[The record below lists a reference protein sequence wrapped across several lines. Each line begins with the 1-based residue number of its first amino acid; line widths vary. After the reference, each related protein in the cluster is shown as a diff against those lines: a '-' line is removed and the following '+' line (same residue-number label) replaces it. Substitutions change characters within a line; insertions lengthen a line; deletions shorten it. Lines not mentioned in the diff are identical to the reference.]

1 MARLTERA
9 DWLAALALIALDLW
23 AYGQLLDPT
32 RMLADYDAF
41 VYFYPLRAYAAAAV
55 GDGRL
60 PLWNP
65 SSFLGTPYLAN
76 PQTALLYPLT
86 ALFFWLP
93 VPQAY
98 GLNLALH
105 VLIAGLGF
113 YAFGRLT
120 L

>member
-1 MARLTERA
+1 MACLRA
-9 DWLAALALIALDLW
+9 RRDGPAALALLALDLA
-23 AYGQLLDPT
+23 AYGPLLDPG

-55 GDGRL
+55 QEGRL

-65 SSFLGTPYLAN
+65 SSFLGVPFIAN
-76 PQTALLYPLT
+76 PQTAFFYPLT

-98 GLNLALH
+98 GLSLVLH
-105 VLIAGLGF
+105 VFLAGLF
-113 YAFGRLT
+113 LYLF
-120 L
+120 